1 LSLEAEFES
10 ADPQWPAQLA
20 IVAAI
25 ALHVAL
31 PGRVTV
37 IPNWIVPVAEG
48 VLLVALVIARRRES
62 PFRRELGFAL
72 IGLVVAAN
80 AVTLGA
86 LINHLLDHTRTN
98 GNSLLLSG
106 VDIYVT
112 GILIFA
118 VLFWELDRG
127 GPENRRGK
135 MHFDFPSM
143 HAGAHGWKP
152 DFLDYLYLSFT
163 NSTAF
168 SPTDA
173 MPLTRRA
180 KAAMMFQSAAAVA
193 TALLVISRAINVLG
207 A

>member
-1 LSLEAEFES
+1 MSLETELQA

-25 ALHVAL
+25 VLHIAL

-37 IPNWIVPVAEG
+37 IPDWIVPAAEVG
-48 VLLVALVIARRRES
+48 LLVALIIARRQES
-62 PFRRELGFAL
+62 PHRRELGFVL

-80 AVTLGA
+80 TVTLGA
-86 LINHLLDHTRTN
+86 LINYLLDHSRAN

-106 VDIYVT
+106 VDLYVT

-118 VLFWELDRG
+118 VLVWDLDRG
-127 GPENRRGK
+127 GPEDRQGTL
-135 MHFDFPSM
+135 HFDFPSM
-143 HAGAHGWKP
+143 HAGASGWLP
-152 DFLDYLYLSFT
+152 NFVDYLYLSFT

-173 MPLTRRA
+173 MPLTRPA
-180 KAAMMFQSAAAVA
+180 KAAMMFQEVAAVT
-193 TALLVISRAINVLG
+193 TALLVISRAVNLLG
-207 A
+207 